1 MKAVSQRI
9 RFEGATYFQFLLG
22 DKKQFAES
30 RYAIKG
36 RVWKAIVS
44 GIKKNEFDNLD
55 QLDSVISALSA
66 IVYIADGEQRK
77 SGFVIKKEVNS

>member
-9 RFEGATYFQFLLG
+9 RVDGVTYFQFLLIDG
-22 DKKQFAES
+22 KQFSAS
-30 RYAIKG
+30 RYAVTG
-36 RVWKAIVS
+36 RAWKAIIS
-44 GIKKNEFDNLD
+44 GLKKNEFRDID